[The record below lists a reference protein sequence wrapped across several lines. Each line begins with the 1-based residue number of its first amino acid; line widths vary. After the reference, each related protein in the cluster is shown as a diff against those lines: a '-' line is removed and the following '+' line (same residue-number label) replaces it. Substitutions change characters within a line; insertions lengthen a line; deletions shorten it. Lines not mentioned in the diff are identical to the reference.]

1 MTILYVCFVVYIFA
15 VNFYGFR
22 FLKSQKES
30 VEAGEPPRGDGKLLL
45 AAFLGGAIAIYAAMF
60 AMQYRLGNLIFMLGM
75 PLLAVLNVY
84 LFFLGF
90 RGIYLFF

>member
-1 MTILYVCFVVYIFA
+1 MTILYVLFVVYILA
-15 VNFYGFR
+15 INFYGFR
-22 FLKSQKES
+22 FIKTQKER
-30 VEAGEPPRGDGKLLL
+30 VEAGEEPRGDGKILL
-45 AAFLGGAIAIYAAMF
+45 AALLGGSVAIYIAMF
-60 AMQYRLGNLIFMLGM
+60 TMQYRLGNLIFMIAM